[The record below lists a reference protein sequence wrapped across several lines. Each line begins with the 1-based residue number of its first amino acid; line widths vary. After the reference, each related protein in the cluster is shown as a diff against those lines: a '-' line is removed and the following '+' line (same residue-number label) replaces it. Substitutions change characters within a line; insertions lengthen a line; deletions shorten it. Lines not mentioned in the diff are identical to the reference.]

1 MATHSPPRR
10 VASSTPVLIPS
21 PRRKL
26 PALPRPWNVLPAA
39 AQRQIAG
46 ILSAAVRRMR
56 VTDLMTR
63 EAADAADRE
72 RLR

>member
-1 MATHSPPRR
+1 
-10 VASSTPVLIPS
+10 
-21 PRRKL
+21 
-26 PALPRPWNVLPAA
+26 VLPAA

-72 RLR
+72 RIR